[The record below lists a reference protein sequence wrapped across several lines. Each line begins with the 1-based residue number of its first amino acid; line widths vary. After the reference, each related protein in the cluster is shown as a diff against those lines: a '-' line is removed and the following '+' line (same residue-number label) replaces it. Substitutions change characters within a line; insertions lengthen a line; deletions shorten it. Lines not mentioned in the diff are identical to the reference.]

1 MYIFETTLTISD
13 SEITMTQLTGYI
25 HEICFKRFILFAV
38 LFFLLNSCAWTQD
51 IQLFTEDFESGGAS
65 FSLNNGGPGSNS
77 GSNQWIVNNQYSGAP
92 TFPNTTTQDNTT
104 SGTIGFAPT
113 SNYLHIHNSPSGI
126 TNANYDPAD
135 ASDQFAYMNFGLC
148 TYGLTDVHISFF
160 YICEGSAGA
169 YGTVWYSADG
179 GPWIQTGQPQYAST
193 STWTYQDLSDP
204 AFANVG
210 SLRFGF
216 RFQNDSGAPPYTMS
230 FGVDDVNI
238 VATYSVADPVDI
250 TVTAV
255 SPNPVCEGAFVSI
268 EYQLS
273 DTLCDGTYQIELSNA
288 SGNFPSPFTTWVS
301 PINYPSTSGSF
312 TVQLPANAAAGD
324 CYTFRIN
331 RTSPPP
337 AITGIASA
345 CFEIIECPNVI
356 TTLQPVV
363 TLDPFPVCIC
373 SAIDIPFTSTG
384 IFENNNV
391 YVCQL
396 SEPDGTFS
404 ANPPTVGAFSNSA
417 TYDPA
422 LGQFPGSVSGTIP
435 ETEPGCDYFLRVI
448 STSPDA
454 IGSVWGPFCIQECDI
469 MTNEM
474 QDLEFCVTDCAVD
487 PDGENELIDIDVN
500 TYDNIAT
507 YLPGN
512 VFTTQLL
519 SSQTFGQIGNNGILG
534 QVAATGSTQL
544 NVHVPCLDSLGF
556 YGLPLGMNYMRIV
569 ATNSSVP
576 GNSQGSLIRVT
587 IGAYSNIP
595 QVITAYEYPSGIP
608 KDVFCV
614 GETAMLLFQPW
625 DPAANSTYEWSC
637 NQINGGDPFVSPS
650 GANSNSLFVTLGAPG
665 ILTFSIQETNYGCAS
680 PWTPEIEITVLG
692 DPNINI
698 TGPPNICQGDTVSYQ
713 VPFIPN
719 TYYNWDTTAP
729 EGSIAYQDT
738 SNNVV
743 NIAFSE
749 LGTYTLSLGVLNEC
763 GADDDTHNVTVV
775 APPIVDTGPDQEI
788 CINDEIDLTTPGG
801 ANNDYAWTDGV
812 NQLGTSNVLTV
823 SPDITSE
830 YYVTVTSDVGCESYD
845 TVRVSVFYPE
855 PPAVYYDSICPG
867 GNNQIR
873 LEADEAG
880 TYNWSTGDNT
890 SFTMISDTGYYYLTV
905 DIPGQLCPHFA
916 EFDVAGLTPDAPIA
930 MLDSVC
936 PNGNFS
942 IQLAA
947 DSTGNYIWSTGGM
960 NRFISVG
967 DTGVYTVF
975 IFIPGNPCPRTLQYT
990 VIPDTCIVDTSEY
1003 AYEPLNFWVPNG
1015 FTPNTDDL
1023 NDYFAPVF
1031 SNIDL
1036 VRDYHFTIFNR
1047 WGEPVFDSTDP
1058 QEKWTG
1064 EHAGGEY
1071 FVQDGVYN
1079 WLLEFRNVF
1088 EVDRHGTRGHVVI
1101 VR

>member
-1 MYIFETTLTISD
+1 MSIIIKS
-13 SEITMTQLTGYI
+13 S
-25 HEICFKRFILFAV
+25 
-38 LFFLLNSCAWTQD
+38 FLLMSLMCLFGYSTFSQD
-51 IQLFTEDFESGGAS
+51 VQLFTEDFESGGAS
-65 FSLNNGGPGSNS
+65 FSLNNGGPGTNS
-77 GSNQWIVNNQYSGAP
+77 GSNQWIVNNQYTGAP
-92 TFPNTTTQDNTT
+92 TYPNTTTQDNTT

-113 SNYLHIHNSPSGI
+113 SNYLHIHDAPSGI
-126 TNANYDPAD
+126 NNANYNPGSE
-135 ASDQFAYMNFGLC
+135 SDQFAYMNFGLC

-160 YICEGSAGA
+160 YLCEGSENA
-169 YGTVWYSADG
+169 YGTVWYSLDG
-179 GPWIQTGQPQYAST
+179 GPWIQTGLPQYVNTTA
-193 STWTYQDLSDP
+193 WTYQDLSDP

-216 RFQNDSGAPPYTMS
+216 RFQNDGVDPPPSIS
-230 FGVDDVNI
+230 FGIDDINI
-238 VATYSVADPVDI
+238 VATYSVTDPVEI
-250 TVTAV
+250 NVTTVI
-255 SPNPVCEGAFVSI
+255 PNPVCEGAFVTI
-268 EYQLS
+268 EYELS
-273 DTLCDGTYQIELSNA
+273 DTLCDGTYQIELSNS

-301 PINYPSTSGSF
+301 PINYPNTSGSF

-331 RTSPPP
+331 RTSPAPE
-337 AITGIASA
+337 ITGIASA

-363 TLDPFPVCIC
+363 TLDPFPLCIG

-396 SEPDGTFS
+396 SEPDGSFS
-404 ANPPTVGAFSNSA
+404 LNPPVVGSFSNSG

-422 LGQFPGSVSGTIP
+422 LGSLPGNVSGTVP
-435 ETEPGCDYFLRVI
+435 ETEPGCDYYIRVI

-474 QDLEFCVTDCAVD
+474 QDLEFCVTDCLVD

-507 YLPGN
+507 YFPDN

-534 QVAATGSTQL
+534 EVAATGSTQL
-544 NVHVPCLDSLGF
+544 NVHVPCLDSLGI

-576 GNSQGSLIRVT
+576 TNSLGSLIRVT

-637 NQINGGDPFVSPS
+637 NGINGGDPFVSPS

-665 ILTFSIQETNYGCAS
+665 VLTFSIQETNYGCSS
-680 PWTPEIEITVLG
+680 PWTPEMEITVLG

-698 TGPPNICQGDTVSYQ
+698 SGPANICQGDTVAYQ

-719 TYYNWDTTAP
+719 TYYDWDTNAAD
-729 EGSIAYQDT
+729 GSIAYQDT
-738 SNNVV
+738 SNNVMNV
-743 NIAFSE
+743 AFSE
-749 LGTYTLSLGVLNEC
+749 LGTYTLNLGVLNAC
-763 GADDDTHNVTVV
+763 GSDDDTHNVTVV
-775 APPIVDTGPDQEI
+775 APPTVDTGPDKEI
-788 CINDEIDLTTPGG
+788 CIGDEVDLTTTGI
-801 ANNDYAWTDGV
+801 ASTSYSWTDGT
-812 NQLGTSNVLTV
+812 NEIGTTNVITV
-823 SPDITSE
+823 SPDIATE
-830 YYVTVTSDVGCESYD
+830 YYVTVTSNLGCESYD
-845 TVRVSVFYPE
+845 TVNVDVLFPE
-855 PPAVYYDSICPG
+855 PPVLYYDSICPG
-867 GNNQIR
+867 GNNFIQ
-873 LEADEAG
+873 LQADETGAY
-880 TYNWSTGDNT
+880 TWSTGDIT
-890 SFTMISDTGYYYLTV
+890 SFTMVSDTGQYFLSV
-905 DIPGQLCPHFA
+905 DVTGEICPHFA
-916 EFDVAGLTPDAPIA
+916 EYNIAGLIPDPPIS

-947 DSTGNYIWSTGGM
+947 DSTGNYLWSTGSM
-960 NRFISVG
+960 NRFISVQ
-967 DTGVYTVF
+967 DTGVYSVY
-975 IFIPGNPCPRTLQYT
+975 IFIPGNPCPRTLQFT
-990 VIPDTCIVDTSEY
+990 VIPDTCIVDSAGY
-1003 AYEPLNFWVPNG
+1003 FYEPLYFWVPNS
-1015 FTPNTDDL
+1015 FTPNDDDL
-1023 NDYFAPVF
+1023 NDYFGPVF
-1031 SNIDL
+1031 SDVEL
-1036 VRDYHFTIFNR
+1036 VRDYHFMIFNR
-1047 WGEPVFDSTDP
+1047 WGEPVFNSTDP
-1058 QEKWTG
+1058 KEKWIG

-1079 WLLEFRNVF
+1079 WLLEFRNVY
-1088 EVDRHGTRGHVVI
+1088 EVDRHGTRGHVII